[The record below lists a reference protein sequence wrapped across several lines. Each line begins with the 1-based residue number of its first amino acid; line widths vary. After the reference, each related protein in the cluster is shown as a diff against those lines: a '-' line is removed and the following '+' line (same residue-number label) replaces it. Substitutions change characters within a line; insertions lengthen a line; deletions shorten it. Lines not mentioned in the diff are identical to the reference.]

1 MRTQQ
6 ERREQNTEVTARTLR
21 DSTESVA
28 MWIIVA
34 LFALSLLPILY
45 VGLYTHPT
53 GDDFWYGQLVMKAWR
68 EQHSVFA
75 CLGAAFTTIKE
86 FYYTWQGTWYSIF
99 LFCFN
104 PELFVKGGYK
114 IVPILAIGLLGS
126 GIWIVMYQSM
136 VKTLKL
142 SKAITVIC
150 FR

>member
-86 FYYTWQGTWYSIF
+86 FYYTWQGTCYSIF
-99 LFCFN
+99 LFCIVLYLMVSFYSIYLFFFYFFN
-104 PELFVKGGYK
+104 NDFFFFLFF
-114 IVPILAIGLLGS
+114 
-126 GIWIVMYQSM
+126 
-136 VKTLKL
+136 
-142 SKAITVIC
+142 SK
-150 FR
+150 